1 MKQSPE
7 EKAAAAVAEL
17 RAVIREAHETAQ
29 ELRAVM
35 KQARAQVEGY
45 VHSEVQAG
53 VDAYTRQMQA
63 AVDEWNRD
71 AKAHAVQVMKSLEAA
86 MASICTIV
94 VDGLK
99 DPGVDS
105 SLRADIVIDLRGPSP
120 VMADAGSERGRAI
133 LADAPYQVIMG
144 PEAGRFWPGAGPGGA
159 SS

>member
-7 EKAAAAVAEL
+7 EKLARAADEL
-17 RAVIREAHETAQ
+17 RALIRERHEMAQ
-29 ELRAVM
+29 ELRATM
-35 KQARAQVEGY
+35 KAARAQVEGY

-53 VDAYTRQMQA
+53 VDNYTRQMQE
-63 AVDEWNRD
+63 AVNAWNRD
-71 AKAHAVQVMKSLEAA
+71 ANAHAASVMKSLEEA

-105 SLRADIVIDLRGPSP
+105 SLRADIVIDLRGSSP

-133 LADAPYQVIMG
+133 LADAQYQVIMG